1 MDKFVQR
8 RVAAAAAGE
17 PSPQLSGG
25 AWDKLYPALMEYMTQ
40 TVWAGGEA
48 RTTTSILLFTD
59 GPVWKACL
67 TDRDSEPRRVAF
79 VSGPTPEAL
88 LRAVEAQLSQ
98 GTADWR
104 DQYSGKK
111 KGK

>member
-1 MDKFVQR
+1 MAKFIQR
-8 RVAAAAAGE
+8 RLAAAAGGE
-17 PSPQLSGG
+17 PPEQVSAGS
-25 AWDKLYPALMEYMTQ
+25 WEKLYPALSEYLTQ
-40 TVWAGGEA
+40 AAWPDGAV
-48 RTTTSILLFTD
+48 RQTTSLLLFVD

-88 LRAVEAQLSQ
+88 LRAIEAQLAQ

-104 DQYSGKK
+104 DQYGGAKK
-111 KGK
+111 KK